1 MASHVVSV
9 TEFKAK
15 CLALLEDVSAEGD
28 TITVTKRG
36 KPLAAISPALPP
48 RPYKS
53 LKGIFK
59 GKLKVTDADIRAV
72 RRAMWDPKRLKEKF
86 DL

>member
-9 TEFKAK
+9 TEFKAN
-15 CLALLEDVSAEGD
+15 CLALLEDVSAKGD

-36 KPLAAISPALPP
+36 KPLATVSPAPK
-48 RPYKS
+48 PYKS

-59 GKLKVTDADIRAV
+59 GQLKITDAHIRAV
-72 RRAMWDPKRLKEKF
+72 RRAMWDPKRLKERF

>member
-15 CLALLEDVSAEGD
+15 CLALLEDVSNKGD

-36 KPLAAISPALPP
+36 KPLATVSPAAAPK
-48 RPYKS
+48 PYKS
-53 LKGIFK
+53 LMGAWK
-59 GKLKVTDADIRAV
+59 GKIRITDADIRSV
-72 RRAMWDPKRLKEKF
+72 RKAMWDPKRLREKF

>member
-15 CLALLEDVSAEGD
+15 CVALLEDVSTKGD

-36 KPLAAISPALPP
+36 KPLATVSPAPP
-48 RPYKS
+48 PKPYKS

-59 GKLKVTDADIRAV
+59 GQLKITDADIRAV

>member
-9 TEFKAK
+9 TEFKAN
-15 CLALLEDVSAEGD
+15 CLALLEDVSAKGD

-36 KPLAAISPALPP
+36 KPLATVSPAPKP
-48 RPYKS
+48 HKT
-53 LKGIFK
+53 LKGIFQ
-59 GKLKVTDADIRAV
+59 GQLKITDADIRAV
-72 RRAMWDPKRLKEKF
+72 RKAMWDPKRLKEKF